1 MKAAQTPKSQPKKAP
16 KAAAA
21 AAAAADVVLDAVAV
35 SSTWGFGAAWDHLEA
50 RAAFLADQQE
60 DRLRQRVHELFTA
73 RMGSIDLVSGGVDL
87 EAMRVEVTEE
97 ARRELETQSEVA
109 DLLGSARGA
118 IADAVD
124 AVVALQTAVIKAES
138 KGGGKR
144 PSKAPVAAE
153 GDGRGKRARS

>member
-1 MKAAQTPKSQPKKAP
+1 MKAAQSPKPSPKKAT

-21 AAAAADVVLDAVAV
+21 AAAANVVLDAVAV
-35 SSTWGFGAAWDHLEA
+35 SPTWGFGAAWDELEA
-50 RAAFLADQQE
+50 RAAALAEQQE

-73 RMGSIDLVSGGVDL
+73 RVGSVDLVSGDVDL
-87 EAMRVEVTEE
+87 ETIRLEVTAE
-97 ARRELETQSEVA
+97 ARRELENQSEVA
-109 DLLGSARGA
+109 DLLGNARGA